1 MTNAEREELAIDI
14 EEALGDL
21 LRSKQVLMNGA
32 MCRRVEMVA
41 QLVADVAQM
50 KQPKDDTIWDEVV
63 SRDCADA

>member
-1 MTNAEREELAIDI
+1 
-14 EEALGDL
+14 
-21 LRSKQVLMNGA
+21 
-32 MCRRVEMVA
+32 VA